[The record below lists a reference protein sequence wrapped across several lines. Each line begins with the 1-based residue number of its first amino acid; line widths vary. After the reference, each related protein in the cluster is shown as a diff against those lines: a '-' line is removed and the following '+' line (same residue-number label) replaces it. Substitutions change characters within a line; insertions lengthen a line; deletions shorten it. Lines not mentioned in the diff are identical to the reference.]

1 MCLDA
6 YAIVSNTGIK
16 PEYSYIKDN
25 VPINSDSLYK
35 GQYASYG
42 NGRKSQRQYAD
53 FTNAYKRSYYYQ
65 AQLSNILESGVFDNV
80 AVGNIGSEGYFGI
93 LSKSV
98 PVEIKTGTYLNL
110 ELTSNKRYVDITAF
124 IVENKN
130 HKMITAFYDESGVL
144 VSLEINNVS
153 ESGNYRY
160 YVPSKAS
167 KIVTYLIDDINNTK
181 PVCGRE
187 KVYK

>member
-1 MCLDA
+1 MLSLVNQSVKLYRVHSGEPTLVETAENVGFVYGKYNNMHAEVKSVNGEDF
-6 YAIVSNTGIK
+6 ITLSINDNT
-16 PEYSYIKDN
+16 
-25 VPINSDSLYK
+25 
-35 GQYASYG
+35 
-42 NGRKSQRQYAD
+42 
-53 FTNAYKRSYYYQ
+53 
-65 AQLSNILESGVFDNV
+65 VFDNTS
-80 AVGNIGSEGYFGI
+80 AGNIGADGYFGI

-110 ELTSNKRYVDITAF
+110 ELTSNKKYVDITAF

-153 ESGNYRY
+153 ESGNYRH

-167 KIVTYLIDDINNTK
+167 KIVTYLIDDINNMK
-181 PVCGRE
+181 PVCSQAE
-187 KVYK
+187 VYK